1 MRRLSVNGIQ
11 QPFENLPDYW
21 GKLLERIDR
30 DADLRGEVVTAVRF
44 DDVEQPAFREEALAC
59 PLTELDSI
67 DVETTARR
75 ALIDD
80 ALAHGVIS
88 CHALATAARDA
99 RALLR
104 AGDAAAACRALLEFG
119 EGIRSLVVLVG
130 AVAAACGTAFDSV
143 ETKGRSVSDDVN
155 ALIRQLE
162 DVVAAQQADDWLTVA
177 DILEYEFEAGLEGWR
192 ARFSALR
199 FAVSAV
205 SEGPIE
211 AV

>member
-1 MRRLSVNGIQ
+1 MRRVSVNGIQ

-44 DDVEQPAFREEALAC
+44 DDVEQPAFREEALCAC
-59 PLTELDSI
+59 PLAELDSI
-67 DVETTARR
+67 EVETTARR

-88 CHALATAARDA
+88 CQALATAARDA
-99 RALLR
+99 RALFR
-104 AGDAAAACRALLEFG
+104 AGDAAAACRTLVEFG

-130 AVAAACGTAFDSV
+130 AVAAACGTAFDSA
-143 ETKGRSVSDDVN
+143 ETKGRSVSDDVH

-199 FAVSAV
+199 FAF
-205 SEGPIE
+205 SEGPTA